1 VEGDSEE
8 EESRTA
14 MFAKPR
20 DATSALGAFH
30 RSLATAALAQN
41 PMHGQ
46 QKNKKKKKK
55 KKKKVE

>member
-1 VEGDSEE
+1 
-8 EESRTA
+8 